1 MLATLDLIICS
12 TFTQSFNRN
21 ENHLILLLPNIQIFI
36 FTVIYR
42 NRRHKKFHE
51 DIMPIPDF
59 ELATLRDIHFD
70 EHLILSNRNILYN
83 QFYGS
88 SINNTEIKHLPHI
101 HLSQVIITD
110 RCLGKGAF
118 GEVWCGMVKNEDGS
132 EENVAIKVSKITFL

>member
-1 MLATLDLIICS
+1 MVATLVSLSLTQWFSSKTSIFVLI
-12 TFTQSFNRN
+12 
-21 ENHLILLLPNIQIFI
+21 
-36 FTVIYR
+36 VIYR

-118 GEVWCGMVKNEDGS
+118 GEVWCGMLKTEDGS
-132 EENVAIKVSKITFL
+132 EENVAIKVSKLTSPFVFYFIL